1 MKFPGWLGLGVCLS
15 LAQLAQLAS
24 AAEDPAMQAYAH
36 VTEFRD
42 RASQLAEHGATSSPE
57 DLRRARDALL
67 DGLRY
72 LDDPQVLALADG
84 SMTLRFRRL
93 NLLGDLVRVQ
103 VWLGDRDAAVA
114 AWRALDAMAWQ
125 EGLIDFVVN
134 KDPATL
140 ALLDDPRLADLRRH
154 EALAKRDATA
164 PALVVPYTAQLTEA
178 QRIAGLSQLWMTA
191 RDRFVW
197 FDHVPE
203 LDWDRLYLDT
213 VPLVQQ
219 AQDTDAYY
227 RVLTRFMAKLQDGH
241 SGVFPPTA
249 LEARWYARPGLR
261 TARLEGKVVVTSVT
275 DAALLRQGVQPGDTV
290 EAIDGEPVERYA
302 ERAVRPYL
310 SSSTPQDL
318 EVRTYTYALLS
329 GDAAKPVVLTV
340 VHRDGRR
347 REMRAARSGYKA
359 QAVAAAPLLTFR
371 KDGVAVLRVAQ
382 LEDDASVKALRQDL
396 DRVLAAPGLILDL
409 RGNGGGNTRFGLSI
423 LRFVAEGS
431 LPQVRSVMR
440 DNGSS
445 LQQARSG
452 RLIEWLPVRDDV
464 LMPEPRTYK
473 GPVAML
479 VDAAT
484 FSAGEDTAAVFHL
497 MRRGPLVGQATG
509 GSTGQPL
516 TLDLPGGGS
525 ARICVKRDSYP
536 DGSDFVGVGVF
547 PDVVASRTIADVREG
562 RDSVLEQAVATLGI
576 AGSRPMK
583 LGSMSRPSRSAA
595 DRAPAGQ

>member
-1 MKFPGWLGLGVCLS
+1 MKLPGWLAVLCCLL
-15 LAQLAQLAS
+15 LAQPTS
-24 AAEDPAMQAYAH
+24 AAEDPAARAYAH

-42 RASQLAEHGATSSPE
+42 RASQLTEHGATSSPE
-57 DLRRARDALL
+57 DLRRARDTLL
-67 DGLRY
+67 EGLRY

-84 SMTLRFRRL
+84 SLTLRFRRL

-114 AWRALDAMAWQ
+114 AWQALDAMAWQ
-125 EGLIDFVVN
+125 EGLIDFVVD

-140 ALLDDPRLADLRRH
+140 ALLDDPRLADVRRH
-154 EALAKRDATA
+154 EALAKRDTAA
-164 PALVVPYTAQLTEA
+164 PALVVPYAPQLTEA

-213 VPLVQQ
+213 LPLVQQ
-219 AQDTDAYY
+219 AQDTEAYY
-227 RVLTRFMAKLQDGH
+227 RVLARFMAKLQDGH
-241 SGVFPPTA
+241 TGVFPPKE
-249 LEARWYARPGLR
+249 LESRWYARPGLR
-261 TARLEGKVVVTSVT
+261 TARLEGKVVVTSVA
-275 DAALLRQGVQPGDTV
+275 DAALQRQGVKPGDII
-290 EAIDGEPVERYA
+290 EAIDGEPVQRYA
-302 ERAVRPYL
+302 ERVVQPYA
-310 SSSTPQDL
+310 SSSTSQDL
-318 EVRTYTYALLS
+318 EVRMYTYGLLA

-340 VHRDGRR
+340 AHSGGHRS
-347 REMRAARSGYKA
+347 EVRAARSGFKTI
-359 QAVAAAPLLTFR
+359 AAASTPLLTFR
-371 KDGVAVLRVAQ
+371 EDGVAVLRVAR
-382 LEDDASVKALRQDL
+382 LEDDASVKALKQDL

-423 LRFVAEGS
+423 LRFVAAAP
-431 LPQVRSVMR
+431 LPQLRSAMR

-464 LMPEPRTYK
+464 LMPEPRAYK

-516 TLDLPGGGS
+516 TLELPGGGS

-536 DGSDFVGVGVF
+536 DGSDFVGVGVL
-547 PDVVASRTIADVREG
+547 PDIVANRTIADVRDG
-562 RDSVLEQAVATLGI
+562 KDSVLEQAVAAL
-576 AGSRPMK
+576 
-583 LGSMSRPSRSAA
+583 RSNPKVG
-595 DRAPAGQ
+595 R

>member
-1 MKFPGWLGLGVCLS
+1 MNVSGWLAVVFCLL
-15 LAQLAQLAS
+15 LAQPAS
-24 AAEDPAMQAYAH
+24 AAEDPAAQAYAH

-42 RASQLAEHGATSSPE
+42 RASQLTEHGATSSPD
-57 DLRRARDALL
+57 DLRHARDALL
-67 DGLRY
+67 EGLRY

-84 SMTLRFRRL
+84 SLTLRFRRL

-114 AWRALDAMAWQ
+114 AWQALDAMAWQ
-125 EGLIDFVVN
+125 EGLIDFVVD

-140 ALLDDPRLADLRRH
+140 ALLDDPRLADVRRH
-154 EALAKRDATA
+154 EALAKRDTET
-164 PALVVPYTAQLTEA
+164 PALVVPYAPQLTEA
-178 QRIAGLSQLWMTA
+178 QRIGGLSQLWMTA

-213 VPLVQQ
+213 MPLVQQ
-219 AQDTDAYY
+219 AQDTEAYY
-227 RVLTRFMAKLQDGH
+227 RVLARFMAKLRDGH
-241 SGVFPPTA
+241 TGVFPPKE
-249 LEARWYARPGLR
+249 LEDRWYARPGLR
-261 TARLEGKVVVTSVT
+261 TARLEGKVVVTLVT
-275 DAALLRQGVQPGDTV
+275 DAALQRQGVNPGDII
-290 EAIDGEPVERYA
+290 EAIDGEPVEHYA
-302 ERAVRPYL
+302 ERVVRPYV

-318 EVRTYTYALLS
+318 EVRMYTYGLLA

-340 VHRDGRR
+340 AHSDGHRSDV
-347 REMRAARSGYKA
+347 RATRSGFKTS
-359 QAVAAAPLLTFR
+359 AAAPKPLLTFR

-382 LEDDASVKALRQDL
+382 LEDDASVKALARDL

-423 LRFVAEGS
+423 LRFVAEAP
-431 LPQVRSVMR
+431 LPQLRSAMR

-452 RLIEWLPVRDDV
+452 RLIEWLPVRGDV
-464 LMPEPRTYK
+464 LTPEPRAYK

-516 TLDLPGGGS
+516 TLALPGGGS

-536 DGSDFVGVGVF
+536 DGSDFVGVGVI
-547 PDVVASRTIADVREG
+547 PDIVANRTIADVRDG
-562 RDSVLEQAVATLGI
+562 KDSVLEKAVAALQSKSE
-576 AGSRPMK
+576 SRPMK
-583 LGSMSRPSRSAA
+583 P
-595 DRAPAGQ
+595 D

>member
-1 MKFPGWLGLGVCLS
+1 MNVSGWFAVVCL
-15 LAQLAQLAS
+15 LLLTQPAS
-24 AAEDPAMQAYAH
+24 AAEDPAAQAYAH

-42 RASQLAEHGATSSPE
+42 RASQLTEHGATSSPDE
-57 DLRRARDALL
+57 LRRARDALL
-67 DGLRY
+67 EGLRY

-84 SMTLRFRRL
+84 SLTLRFRRL

-114 AWRALDAMAWQ
+114 AWQALDAMAWQ
-125 EGLIDFVVN
+125 EGLVDFVVD
-134 KDPATL
+134 KDPATQ
-140 ALLDDPRLADLRRH
+140 ALLDDPRLADVRRH
-154 EALAKRDATA
+154 EALAKRDTMA
-164 PALVVPYTAQLTEA
+164 PALVVPYAPQLTEA
-178 QRIAGLSQLWMTA
+178 QRIGGLSQLWMTA

-197 FDHVPE
+197 FDRVPE

-219 AQDTDAYY
+219 AQDTEAYY
-227 RVLTRFMAKLQDGH
+227 RVLARFMAKLQDGH
-241 SGVFPPTA
+241 TGVFLPKE
-249 LEARWYARPGLR
+249 LESRWYARPGLR
-261 TARLEGKVVVTSVT
+261 TARLEGKVVVTAVA
-275 DAALLRQGVQPGDTV
+275 DAALQRQGVKPGDII

-302 ERAVRPYL
+302 ERVVGPYA

-318 EVRTYTYALLS
+318 EVRMYTYGLLA
-329 GDAAKPVVLTV
+329 GDAAKPVVLTLS
-340 VHRDGRR
+340 HRDGHRS
-347 REMRAARSGYKA
+347 EVRAARSGFKTTP
-359 QAVAAAPLLTFR
+359 AASMPLLTFR

-382 LEDDASVKALRQDL
+382 LEDDASVKALAQDL

-423 LRFVAEGS
+423 LRFVADS
-431 LPQVRSVMR
+431 PLPQVRSVMR

-452 RLIEWLPVRDDV
+452 RLIEWLPVRDAV
-464 LMPEPRTYK
+464 LTPEPRAYK

-516 TLDLPGGGS
+516 TLALPGGGS

-536 DGSDFVGVGVF
+536 DGSDFVGVGVL
-547 PDVVASRTIADVREG
+547 PDIVASRTIADVREG
-562 RDSVLEQAVATLGI
+562 KDAVLERAVAALAI
-576 AGSRPMK
+576 AESRPMK
-583 LGSMSRPSRSAA
+583 HGAVPATGRSVAGGI
-595 DRAPAGQ
+595 PAGR

>member
-1 MKFPGWLGLGVCLS
+1 M
-15 LAQLAQLAS
+15 
-24 AAEDPAMQAYAH
+24 
-36 VTEFRD
+36 
-42 RASQLAEHGATSSPE
+42 
-57 DLRRARDALL
+57 
-67 DGLRY
+67 
-72 LDDPQVLALADG
+72 ALADG
-84 SMTLRFRRL
+84 SLTLRFRRL

-114 AWRALDAMAWQ
+114 AWQALDAMAWQ
-125 EGLIDFVVN
+125 EGLVDFVVD
-134 KDPATL
+134 KDPATQ
-140 ALLDDPRLADLRRH
+140 ALLDDPRLADVRRH
-154 EALAKRDATA
+154 EALAKRDTMA
-164 PALVVPYTAQLTEA
+164 PALVVPYAPQLTEA
-178 QRIAGLSQLWMTA
+178 QRIGGLSQLWMTA

-197 FDHVPE
+197 FDRVPE

-219 AQDTDAYY
+219 AQDTEAYY
-227 RVLTRFMAKLQDGH
+227 RVLARFMAKLQDGH
-241 SGVFPPTA
+241 TGVFLPKE
-249 LEARWYARPGLR
+249 LESRWYARPGLR
-261 TARLEGKVVVTSVT
+261 TARLEGKVVVTAVA
-275 DAALLRQGVQPGDTV
+275 DAALQRQGVKPGDII

-302 ERAVRPYL
+302 ERVVGPYA

-318 EVRTYTYALLS
+318 EVRMYTYGLLA
-329 GDAAKPVVLTV
+329 GDAAKPVVLTLS
-340 VHRDGRR
+340 HRDGHRS
-347 REMRAARSGYKA
+347 EVRAARSGFKTTP
-359 QAVAAAPLLTFR
+359 AASMPLLTFR

-382 LEDDASVKALRQDL
+382 LEDDASVKALAQDL

-423 LRFVAEGS
+423 LRFVADS
-431 LPQVRSVMR
+431 PLPQVRSVMR

-452 RLIEWLPVRDDV
+452 RLIEWLPVRDAV
-464 LMPEPRTYK
+464 LTPEPRAYK

-516 TLDLPGGGS
+516 TLALPGGGS

-536 DGSDFVGVGVF
+536 DGSDFVGVGVL
-547 PDVVASRTIADVREG
+547 PDIVASRTIADVREG
-562 RDSVLEQAVATLGI
+562 KDAVLERAVAALAI
-576 AGSRPMK
+576 AESRPMK
-583 LGSMSRPSRSAA
+583 HGAVPATGRSVAGGI
-595 DRAPAGQ
+595 PAGR